1 MGETREVGNNQS
13 TLFVCF
19 NNMNLRKKDSLPV
32 QPNRM
37 LLVGVFTAPRKYI
50 SRSFDKDEQ

>member
-1 MGETREVGNNQS
+1 MGVTREVGNNQS

-37 LLVGVFTAPRKYI
+37 LLVGVFSAPRKYI
-50 SRSFDKDEQ
+50 SRSFDKDE